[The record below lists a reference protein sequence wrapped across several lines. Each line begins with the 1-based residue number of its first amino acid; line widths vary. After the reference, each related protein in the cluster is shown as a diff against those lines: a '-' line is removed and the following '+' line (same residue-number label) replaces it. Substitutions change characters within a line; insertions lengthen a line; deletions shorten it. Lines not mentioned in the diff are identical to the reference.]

1 VRAGCSPFGNE
12 TSCTNAYSSFVDNS
26 NAAIQGW
33 VVDIASKQTE
43 VLRYFSSSPG
53 RMQRFAVVDVVG
65 QTPSELNAV
74 LEWVTCKDWN
84 ASRVTTKLV
93 MSAAGVPPDAHHAK
107 VREEPVIIVNS
118 MGHVDVT
125 SRRVERVLRSM
136 GCPREMDDDRRYSRC
151 ANRAPRI

>member
-1 VRAGCSPFGNE
+1 
-12 TSCTNAYSSFVDNS
+12 
-26 NAAIQGW
+26 
-33 VVDIASKQTE
+33 
-43 VLRYFSSSPG
+43 
-53 RMQRFAVVDVVG
+53 MQRFAVVDVVG

-93 MSAAGVPPDAHHAK
+93 MSTADVPPDAHHAK

-136 GCPREMDDDRRYSRC
+136 GCPREMDDDRWYSRC
-151 ANRAPRI
+151 ANRTPRV

>member
-1 VRAGCSPFGNE
+1 
-12 TSCTNAYSSFVDNS
+12 
-26 NAAIQGW
+26 
-33 VVDIASKQTE
+33 
-43 VLRYFSSSPG
+43 
-53 RMQRFAVVDVVG
+53 MQRFAVVDVVG

-74 LEWVTCKDWN
+74 LEWVTRKEWN

-93 MSAAGVPPDAHHAK
+93 MSTADVPPDAHHAK
-107 VREEPVIIVNS
+107 AREEPVIIVNS